1 MAKNSVAKNEG
12 SREVAQQGARNAYQ
26 QFADEVRQ
34 TGIEGSLLRFTK
46 SGDWIAGQEEEDI
59 PEGAELIMGLNTLK
73 RGWVKWKE
81 QKPVDSRMGLVS
93 EGFRPC
99 NREELG
105 DLDEDD
111 WEEDDNGVKRDPWQD
126 TMQVLLK
133 DPESGEVYTY
143 ATASKSGK
151 TALGEVSSVYGD
163 RLQDGEDEQAM
174 PVIRLASSFYKHKTY
189 GRIMIPVF
197 DLTDQWLVPPTEP
210 PPAAKGKNTKGAA
223 GKGSDKAAG
232 KSNQAAGNRA
242 SGGSKNA
249 GAANG
254 RTPPK
259 ALPAPRKPAGN
270 GSRARI

>member
-1 MAKNSVAKNEG
+1 MAKNSVVKNDA
-12 SREVAQQGARNAYQ
+12 SREVAQQQGRNAYQ
-26 QFADEVRQ
+26 AFADEVRQ

-59 PEGAELIMGLNTLK
+59 PEGTELIMGLNTLK
-73 RGWVKWKE
+73 RGWVKWAD

-105 DLDEDD
+105 DLDEDE
-111 WEEDDNGVKRDPWQD
+111 WEKDDDDNSRDPWQD

-151 TALGEVSSVYGD
+151 TALGEVAQVYGD
-163 RLQDGEDEQAM
+163 RLQDGEDPDAM
-174 PVIRLASSFYKHKTY
+174 PVIKLASSFYKHKTY

-197 DLTDQWLVPPTEP
+197 EMTDQWLIPPTEP
-210 PPAAKGKNTKGAA
+210 APAAKGKNTKGAA
-223 GKGSDKAAG
+223 GKGKDKPG
-232 KSNQAAGNRA
+232 KGNQAA
-242 SGGSKNA
+242 SGKGAGAARNA
-249 GAANG
+249 GAASG

-270 GSRARI
+270 GNRARI